1 MWSSHGRQLMKKLLV
16 FIFLNLLITSNGFAV
31 VYYCADTAGQG
42 FQSADGTVKSYRG
55 GSFKTIKFKADIDFE
70 NERLE
75 SRDLK
80 LNLGCSRIF
89 SQKWSMSCYDKWGH
103 MFTIAGE
110 KPKIDYFNYTRSKTY
125 GRGDSLVVYYGT
137 CEKF

>member
-16 FIFLNLLITSNGFAV
+16 LIFLNLLITSNGFAV

-55 GSFKTIKFKADIDFE
+55 GSFQTKKFKADIDFE
-70 NERLE
+70 NETFE

-80 LNLGCSRIF
+80 LNLGCSRIS
-89 SQKWSMSCYDKWGH
+89 SQKWSMSCYNVWGD
-103 MFTIAGE
+103 MFTIAGSGKE
-110 KPKIDYFNYTRSKTY
+110 IRYCVSYKIIIAVFFP
-125 GRGDSLVVYYGT
+125 L
-137 CEKF
+137 